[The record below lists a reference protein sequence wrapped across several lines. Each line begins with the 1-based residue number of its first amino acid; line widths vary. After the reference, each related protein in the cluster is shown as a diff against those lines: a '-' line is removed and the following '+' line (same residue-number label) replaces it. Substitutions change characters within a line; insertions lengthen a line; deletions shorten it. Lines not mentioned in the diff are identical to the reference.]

1 MRLHR
6 IAVLM
11 LVPFV
16 AGGAFFGDLLERVF
30 GPVEPAY
37 KAGDKISGKTKGYT
51 LTIPD
56 DSWLPLPE
64 GRRAVDA
71 DLELS
76 GQNGEAILVVFAS
89 CDGGVTLDDIVSYR
103 RSEVGSQLA
112 GLEIAEDRRFEATS
126 FVPISTARYSGMEMV
141 GRRTY
146 WVSAAVDGRLDVEV
160 IVNVLGEESADE
172 ESAKAIVQSLEI
184 LGEDK
189 GCATTG

>member
-11 LVPFV
+11 LVLLV

-37 KAGDKISGKTKGYT
+37 KAGEKISGKTKGYT

-56 DSWLPLPE
+56 DTWLPLPE

-76 GQNGEAILVVFAS
+76 GQNGEAILVVFAE
-89 CDGGVTLDDIVSYR
+89 CDRGMALDDIVAYR
-103 RSEVGSQLA
+103 RSQNAERLA
-112 GLEIAEDRRFEATS
+112 EMTVSEDRRFDS
-126 FVPISTARYSGMEMV
+126 GHFIPVSLARYSGLEMTGASIV
-141 GRRTY
+141 
-146 WVSAAVDGRLDVEV
+146 WVSSAVDGRLAVEV
-160 IVNVLGEESADE
+160 IVNVLGEEPEDE
-172 ESAKAIVQSLEI
+172 RAAKAIVESLEV

>member
-11 LVPFV
+11 LVPLV
-16 AGGAFFGDLLERVF
+16 AGGAFFGDLLESVF

-37 KAGDKISGKTKGYT
+37 KAGEKISGKTKGYT

-56 DSWLPLPE
+56 DTWLPLPE

-89 CDGGVTLDDIVSYR
+89 CDGGTTLDDIVSYR
-103 RSEVGSQLA
+103 RSEVGAQLA
-112 GLEIAEDRRFEATS
+112 NLEIVEDRRFETTS
-126 FVPISTARYSGMEMV
+126 FVPISTARYSGVEMV
-141 GRRTY
+141 GHRTY

-160 IVNVLGEESADE
+160 IVNVLGEESEDE
-172 ESAKAIVQSLEI
+172 ASAEAIVKSLEI